1 MFYLHNR
8 NFWIFGAFCFFYFFI
23 MGAVLP
29 FFPIW
34 LHDVTL
40 LDQQQTGLVFA
51 SMALFALVFQ
61 PIFGFVTDK
70 FGLKKHL
77 LWMIIFLL
85 LFLAPLFI
93 YVFSPLLQS
102 HFLLGALLC
111 GIYLGL
117 VCSGGSPAIEAYIEK
132 VSRRSQFEYGRV
144 RLFGC
149 IGWALCASIVGYM
162 FTVNNQFVFWLASS
176 FALVLAALLYLFKP
190 EENATLTVVEGLA
203 LNQKPINL
211 KAALGLLK
219 MSKFWWLVIYIV
231 GVACV
236 YDVFD
241 QQFAN
246 FFTSFFSDR
255 HAGTQ
260 AFGYVTTLGE
270 FLNAFIMFFAPLIIN
285 RIGGKNALLIAGL
298 IMSLRIVGSSLAGSV
313 TEVIFLKML
322 HMFEVPFLLVGIF
335 KYITTQ
341 FNVNLSASIYLWGFC
356 FFKQLS
362 AIGMSYAA
370 GMMYVRYGFQ
380 TSYLILGCIALLFTL
395 ISAFTLSNRVRHI
408 SGQPA
413 GELSASGV
421 P

>member
-1 MFYLHNR
+1 
-8 NFWIFGAFCFFYFFI
+8 

-34 LHDVTL
+34 LHDVNQ
-40 LDQQQTGLVFA
+40 LDQRQTGLVFA

-61 PIFGFVTDK
+61 PVFGFVTDK

-102 HFLLGALLC
+102 HFFLGALLC

-132 VSRRSQFEYGRV
+132 VSRRSQFEYGRA

-149 IGWALCASIVGYM
+149 IGWAICASIVGYM
-162 FTVNNQFVFWLASS
+162 FTINNQFAFWLASS
-176 FALVLAALLYLFKP
+176 FSLVLAGLLYLFKP
-190 EENATLTVVEGLA
+190 EENATLAVADGLA
-203 LNQKPINL
+203 LNQKPIKL

-219 MSKFWWLVIYIV
+219 MRKFWCLVMYIV

-246 FFTSFFSDR
+246 FFTSFFRDR
-255 HAGTQ
+255 HTGTQ

-270 FLNAFIMFFAPLIIN
+270 FLNAFIMFFAPPIIN
-285 RIGGKNALLIAGL
+285 RIGGKNALLIAGM
-298 IMSLRIVGSSLAGSV
+298 IMSARIIGSSLADSV
-313 TEVIFLKML
+313 TEVIILKTL

-370 GMMYVRYGFQ
+370 GMMYVTYGFK
-380 TSYLILGCIALLFTL
+380 TSYLILGCTALLFTI
-395 ISAFTLSNRVRHI
+395 ISAFALSGKVRRAT
-408 SGQPA
+408 GQPA
-413 GELSASGV
+413 QDVSLSNIKGEFGSEAQR
-421 P
+421 

>member
-1 MFYLHNR
+1 MFYLKNR

-23 MGAVLP
+23 MGSVLP

-34 LHDVTL
+34 LHDVNQ
-40 LDQQQTGLVFA
+40 LDQRQTGLVFA
-51 SMALFALVFQ
+51 SMALFALLFQ
-61 PIFGFVTDK
+61 PVFGFVTDK

-102 HFLLGALLC
+102 HFFLGALLC

-132 VSRRSQFEYGRV
+132 VSRRSQFEYGRA

-149 IGWALCASIVGYM
+149 IGWAICASIVGYM
-162 FTVNNQFVFWLASS
+162 FTINNQFAFWLASS
-176 FALVLAALLYLFKP
+176 FSLVLAGLLYLFKP
-190 EENATLTVVEGLA
+190 QKNSSLAVADGLA
-203 LNQKPINL
+203 LNQKTVKL

-219 MSKFWWLVIYIV
+219 MRKFWCLVMYIV

-255 HAGTQ
+255 HVGTQ

-285 RIGGKNALLIAGL
+285 RIGGKNALLIAGV
-298 IMSLRIVGSSLAGSV
+298 IMSMRIIGSSLADSV
-313 TEVIFLKML
+313 SEIIVLKTL

-362 AIGMSYAA
+362 SIGMSYAA
-370 GMMYVRYGFQ
+370 GIMYVNYGFK
-380 TSYLILGCIALLFTL
+380 TSYLILGCIVLLFTI
-395 ISAFTLSNRVRHI
+395 ISAFALNGKVQLVRGKSSDGLSTSNV
-408 SGQPA
+408 
-413 GELSASGV
+413 
-421 P
+421 